1 MVFILDPRKA
11 AANLKKHGV
20 DFREAVTVL
29 DDTLSTTF
37 PDTDHSGLE
46 PRFLTLGVSR
56 RNRVLVVVHT
66 EEDELIRII
75 SARRT
80 TRQERKFYEEG

>member
-1 MVFILDPRKA
+1 MVFIWDPKKA

-37 PDTDHSGLE
+37 PDIDHSDLE
-46 PRFLTLGVSR
+46 PRYVTIGVSSR
-56 RNRVLVVVHT
+56 DRVLVVAHT

-75 SARRT
+75 TARRA
-80 TRQERKFYEEG
+80 TRHERRFYEEG

>member
-1 MVFILDPRKA
+1 VVFVRDPKKA

-20 DFREAVTVL
+20 DFREAVTVF

-37 PDTDHSGLE
+37 PAIDHSGIE
-46 PRFLTLGVSR
+46 PRFLTIGVSS
-56 RNRVLVVVHT
+56 RNRVLVVAHA

-75 SARRT
+75 TARRA
-80 TRQERKFYEEG
+80 TRHERRFYEEG

>member
-1 MVFILDPRKA
+1 MFSAGTTNQVGIP
-11 AANLKKHGV
+11 
-20 DFREAVTVL
+20 L

-75 SARRT
+75 SAR
-80 TRQERKFYEEG
+80 